1 MEQGQVSVLQVRL
14 GKQLFGIDIR
24 HISDIIPRVPFTP
37 VPRSGKGIA
46 GLINLRGHIVTL
58 VQPGHVLGM
67 ESNGKTS
74 GNIIVIEKKGE
85 LYGLLFD
92 AVAEIVSLEMEEM
105 EPITTVLD
113 EEWDG
118 VATGVFRLE
127 PDLLVLLNAEN
138 LILGAAPAALVQE
151 D

>member
-1 MEQGQVSVLQVRL
+1 MEKGMLSVLQVRL
-14 GKQLFGIDIR
+14 GKQLFGLDISK
-24 HISDIIPRVPFTP
+24 ISDIIVQMPFTP
-37 VPRSGKGIA
+37 VPRAGKGVA

-58 VQPGHVLGM
+58 LRPGHVLGISPAV
-67 ESNGKTS
+67 ENG
-74 GNIIVIEKKGE
+74 GNIIVIEKKNE

-92 AVAEIVSLEMEEM
+92 SVAEIVSLRMDEM

-138 LILGAAPAALVQE
+138 LITGAAPEPMQVE
-151 D
+151 E